1 MKLTYGDRF
10 NDMGQMADYANNTA
24 NDLEIHTRNVM
35 REETE
40 MLLNKQK
47 TIFNILT
54 VVTIVSVLIT
64 VKYSQN

>member
-10 NDMGQMADYANNTA
+10 KDMGQMADYANSTA
-24 NDLEIHTRNVM
+24 NDIEIHTKNVM

-40 MLLNKQK
+40 MLLQKQK
-47 TIFNILT
+47 AIFNILT
-54 VVTIVSVLIT
+54 VVTIVSVLFT